1 MKSEKIKREIKKIRM
16 EIDKIKDDRIVPYRD
31 FVEGHGKYKYNLH
44 VLKLELR
51 ASRMSDMVKTS
62 IFGTTE
68 VDDEEVSEFFNMM
81 REAGERYGGRN
92 VSDFT
97 PTNEVDN
104 VESMSNIEPPK
115 PSIDIEVYSKEEIIQ
130 QRERV
135 EKLKGSPTHLL
146 LPMDHSKRNEN
157 SSEGGKIASGKPRSS
172 IYHATPI
179 YADGSYGDP
188 NLYPL
193 LDL

>member
-1 MKSEKIKREIKKIRM
+1 MKSEKIKREIKKLRE
-16 EIDKIKDDRIVPYRD
+16 EIGKIKDDRIVPYRD
-31 FVEGHGKYKYNLH
+31 FVEGHGEYKYDLH
-44 VLKLELR
+44 FLKLELR
-51 ASRMSDMVKTS
+51 ARRMSDMITTS

-68 VDDEEVSEFFNMM
+68 VTDEEVNEFFNMV
-81 REAGERYGGRN
+81 REESERCGGRN

-104 VESMSNIEPPK
+104 VEEVKTRESPTPHAETV
-115 PSIDIEVYSKEEIIQ
+115 VYSKEEIIQ
-130 QRERV
+130 KRERV
-135 EKLKGSPTHLL
+135 EKIKGPPTHLL
-146 LPMDHSKRNEN
+146 LPRDNSEFDKN
-157 SSEGGKIASGKPRSS
+157 SSEGKNIASGEPRSS